1 MANFK
6 KKAIIDVE
14 TLDIW
19 RSLTECAEAL
29 KVSKA
34 SVCRAI
40 LLGFRCSG
48 KKPYHGGRKLEYFD
62 YWLEAY
68 TPAEKEKFTRK
79 NNIFWL

>member
-40 LLGFRCSG
+40 LLVFR
-48 KKPYHGGRKLEYFD
+48 KKAGG
-62 YWLEAY
+62 
-68 TPAEKEKFTRK
+68 
-79 NNIFWL
+79 